1 MVVLKSDGQVP
12 RDEDNLGASLQT
24 GVETRPQA
32 RLPRA
37 ELLLST
43 NDPTLARVIASQQ
56 ARWPSQPTEEP
67 IWGLIRIIMAQQIS
81 TGVACRLAE
90 RVKCVYPMLTTPSPA
105 TLLDR
110 NSLCAL
116 GLSERRAQCCI
127 TILQRSEEIRANV
140 RRGQPWEDAIA
151 GIKGIGPW
159 TLAVFRIMVLRD
171 PDVLPL
177 GDVGLE
183 RAIANV
189 YGRPRSVERLGE
201 KWRPFRSVACWYL
214 WRTLGNEPR

>member
-1 MVVLKSDGQVP
+1 M
-12 RDEDNLGASLQT
+12 
-24 GVETRPQA
+24 
-32 RLPRA
+32 
-37 ELLLST
+37 ST

-127 TILQRSEEIRANV
+127 TILRRSEEIRANV

-151 GIKGIGPW
+151 GIKVSDPGQLQCSASWSFAIPMCFPWAMSDSNGLSQTSMEGPV
-159 TLAVFRIMVLRD
+159 ASSVF
-171 PDVLPL
+171 
-177 GDVGLE
+177 E
-183 RAIANV
+183 R
-189 YGRPRSVERLGE
+189 
-201 KWRPFRSVACWYL
+201 WRPFD
-214 WRTLGNEPR
+214 P